1 MEIGLNSVHMNVI
14 TNGNLYIHRF
24 TFIPKYVIILRY
36 KSKGGN
42 MPLKKSAS
50 KKENNERRLDNIHAR
65 NAAEKKYGKSAI
77 KGKQVHHK
85 DGNQKN
91 NSASNLELTTA
102 KKHGAMH
109 GRGNGKRGTGKI
121 KSPKKK

>member
-1 MEIGLNSVHMNVI
+1 
-14 TNGNLYIHRF
+14 
-24 TFIPKYVIILRY
+24 
-36 KSKGGN
+36 

-65 NAAEKKYGKSAI
+65 KAAEKKYGKAAI

-91 NSASNLELTTA
+91 NSPSNLQLTTA
-102 KKHGAMH
+102 KAHGKKH
-109 GRGNGKRGTGKI
+109 GRGNGKRGKGRIKNSGK
-121 KSPKKK
+121 